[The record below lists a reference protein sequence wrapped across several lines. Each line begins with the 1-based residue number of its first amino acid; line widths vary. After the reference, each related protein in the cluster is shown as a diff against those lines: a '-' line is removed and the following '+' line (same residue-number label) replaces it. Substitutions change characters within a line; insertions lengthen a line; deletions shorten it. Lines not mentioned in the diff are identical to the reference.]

1 MSQFIDQKPSK
12 GTRIV
17 VAMSGGVD
25 SSVAA
30 SLLHEAGYDVVGV
43 TLKVF
48 CLGHRPDADRACC
61 SLESIEDARR
71 VARTRGF
78 EHYVF
83 DVADLFA
90 HEVIDRFTS
99 EYLSGRTPNPCVLC
113 NQRVKIG
120 PLLARAAT
128 LGCEWIA
135 TGHYAR
141 IGAFGPAPVRLAR
154 AADREKDQSYV
165 LWGLEPEV
173 ARRLVLPLGA
183 LRKSDVRA
191 EARRLGLDLA
201 EKPES
206 QDICFVAGGRY
217 EEFLESRVPAGTP
230 QFAEGPILDRAGR
243 EVGRHR
249 GVARYTVGQRRGIGL
264 PGPEPLYV
272 IEIDAARNA
281 LRVGPAQALVA
292 GGLVAGSARYF
303 EAPPAPG
310 DGVAVQIRS
319 RHRAAG
325 AHVAFADAERFEALF
340 DAPQP
345 AVTPGQSAVLYRGD
359 EVLGGGVIERA
370 LAVPSVASAE
380 TLPAKREWPHLLS
393 HDA

>member
-1 MSQFIDQKPSK
+1 MTEFIDQRPPRGS
-12 GTRIV
+12 RVV

-30 SLLHEAGYDVVGV
+30 SLLAVAGYHVVGV

-48 CLGHRPDADRACC
+48 CLGHRPGVERACC

-83 DVADLFA
+83 DVADLFE

-99 EYLSGRTPNPCVLC
+99 EYLAGRTPNPCVLC

-120 PLLARAAT
+120 PLLARAAS

-141 IGAFGPAPVRLAR
+141 IGGAFGESAHLAR
-154 AADREKDQSYV
+154 GVDRDKDQSYV

-173 ARRLVLPLGA
+173 ARRLVLPLGG
-183 LRKSDVRA
+183 LRKSEVRA

-217 EEFLESRVPAGTP
+217 ADFIEARVPAETA
-230 QFAEGPILDRAGR
+230 QFAEGPILDGSGR
-243 EVGRHR
+243 EIGRHR
-249 GVARYTVGQRRGIGL
+249 GVARYTVGQRRGLGL
-264 PGPEPLYV
+264 SNGEPLYV
-272 IEIDAARNA
+272 IDIDAGANA
-281 LRVGPAQALVA
+281 LRVGPAAALPAA
-292 GGLVAGSARYF
+292 GLRASGARYAGS
-303 EAPPAPG
+303 PPAPG
-310 DGVAVQIRS
+310 EPVAVQIRS
-319 RHRAAG
+319 RHAAAEARVVAAG
-325 AHVAFADAERFEALF
+325 ADAFEIAF
-340 DAPQP
+340 DVPQP

-359 EVLGGGVIERA
+359 VVIGGGVIERA
-370 LAVPSVASAE
+370 MQERAAE
-380 TLPAKREWPHLLS
+380 PA
-393 HDA
+393 

>member
-1 MSQFIDQKPSK
+1 MSAFIDQRPPQ
-12 GTRIV
+12 GARIV

-30 SLLHEAGYDVVGV
+30 SLLREAGYEVVGV

-71 VARTRGF
+71 VARARGF
-78 EHYVF
+78 DHYVF

-90 HEVIDRFTS
+90 HQVIDRFTS

-113 NQRVKIG
+113 NQNVKIG
-120 PLLARAAT
+120 PLLARAAA

-141 IGAFGPAPVRLAR
+141 AGSSGGLVRLAR

-165 LWGLEPEV
+165 LWGLELEV
-173 ARRLVLPLGA
+173 AEHLVLPLGH
-183 LRKSDVRA
+183 LRKSEVRA

-217 EEFLESRVPAGTP
+217 AEFLESRVPEKTP
-230 QFAEGPILDRAGR
+230 QFEEGAIVDEGGR
-243 EVGRHR
+243 EIGRHH
-249 GVARYTVGQRRGIGL
+249 GVARYTVGQRRGLGL
-264 PGPEPLYV
+264 SRPDPLYV
-272 IEIDAARNA
+272 IDIDSARNT
-281 LRVGPAQALVA
+281 LRVGPAEALLS
-292 GGLVAGSARYF
+292 GGLRASSARYF
-303 EAPPAPG
+303 GPPPAAG
-310 DGVAVQIRS
+310 DDVSVQIRS
-319 RHRAAG
+319 RHAAAPGRVVSADAAG
-325 AHVAFADAERFEALF
+325 FEVAFDS
-340 DAPQP
+340 PQP

-359 EVLGGGVIERA
+359 EVIGGGVIERA
-370 LAVPSVASAE
+370 SPSRSVA
-380 TLPAKREWPHLLS
+380 PAVRL
-393 HDA
+393 